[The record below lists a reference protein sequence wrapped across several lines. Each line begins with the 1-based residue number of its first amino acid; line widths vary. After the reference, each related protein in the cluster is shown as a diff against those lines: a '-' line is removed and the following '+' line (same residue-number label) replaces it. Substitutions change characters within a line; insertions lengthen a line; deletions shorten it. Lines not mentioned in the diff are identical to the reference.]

1 MVKELPR
8 IQTGGNMSHPIRIG
22 GAISIDNEFTR
33 SYISS
38 MKDFHETFVPLPKHS
53 IIQQQFLPYSYVSS
67 IGQTII
73 PQLSLNKS
81 ENVNKKRKT
90 RKRNNKN

>member
-1 MVKELPR
+1 MGE
-8 IQTGGNMSHPIRIG
+8 PIRIG

-53 IIQQQFLPYSYVSS
+53 IIQQQFFPYAYVSS

-73 PQLSLNKS
+73 PQPSLNKTQ
-81 ENVNKKRKT
+81 NLNKKRKT
-90 RKRNNKN
+90 RKRKE